1 MTSMATRSKDS
12 QKDLFAGHPW
22 LFEVDG
28 RKSGRPLRIATAALV
43 SDSWK
48 QRKCS
53 GWLDEKTELDSSVYQ
68 AVRSETQARLQEC
81 AYIARTASIDLY
93 HTASSSDAKTCSL
106 DLHGGHLH
114 VMKRARY
121 INQLLSLGRADS
133 SYMPMYRVRVKTNNC
148 DITYM
153 WRPLARRLVQEMRGS
168 LSKLE
173 SQHSVLL
180 SGKPIWNETSTSSTS
195 SRQDLGLDLGLYYQQ
210 ATKCDFH
217 APSTSVL

>member
-1 MTSMATRSKDS
+1 MTSMATWTKDS

-22 LFEVDG
+22 LLQLRG
-28 RKSGRPLRIATAALV
+28 RKACRPPRLATAAVV
-43 SDSWK
+43 SKK
-48 QRKCS
+48 QQKCS

-93 HTASSSDAKTCSL
+93 HNRSSSDAKTCFL

-114 VMKRARY
+114 VMKRVGY
-121 INQLLSLGRADS
+121 INQILSLGTADS
-133 SYMPMYRVRVKTNNC
+133 SAMPKYRVRVKTKNC

-153 WRPLARRLVQEMRGS
+153 WAPLSRRLVQEMRGS

-195 SRQDLGLDLGLYYQQ
+195 SRRDLGLDLGLYYQR
-210 ATKCDFH
+210 ATKCDFP
-217 APSTSVL
+217 APSASVL